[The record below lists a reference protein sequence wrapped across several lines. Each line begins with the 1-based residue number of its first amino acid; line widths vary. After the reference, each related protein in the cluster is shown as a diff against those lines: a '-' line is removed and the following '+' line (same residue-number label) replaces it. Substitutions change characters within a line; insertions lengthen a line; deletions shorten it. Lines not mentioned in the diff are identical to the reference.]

1 MTDLVGG
8 MAIDA
13 PESSD
18 ALPKSAPARPS
29 RARLIIACTLLAF
42 IGGLAAMAWI
52 MTHWQGGLRFGSA
65 ATDPAAIA
73 TAGNAMDNG
82 AQPSDP
88 TMDMPASTGSTRAPS
103 VVLTPDQQDLRMADL
118 ETRMTRI
125 AVAAQAASGY
135 ANRAEAMMTAF
146 AARRAL
152 DAGQPLGYVAGQ
164 LRLLFGDAQP
174 KAVATIV
181 NAAEQPVTLAAL
193 RAGLETIDEAEQRG
207 SPGESWWSG
216 AMRELRGLAIIRR
229 AGSPSPEPRQRLA
242 RARLNVEAGQMEA
255 AINEISSL
263 PQRPE
268 TALWLEQARR
278 YNEAHRALDVI
289 EAAALLEPR
298 TAPIMAPAPQPAMPT
313 QAAPNR

>member
-18 ALPKSAPARPS
+18 ALPKSEPARPS

-73 TAGNAMDNG
+73 TPGNAMDNG

-88 TMDMPASTGSTRAPS
+88 TMDMPASTGSTRAPR

-216 AMRELRGLAIIRR
+216 ALRELRGLAVIRR
-229 AGSPSPEPRQRLA
+229 AGAPSPEPRQRLA

-298 TAPIMAPAPQPAMPT
+298 TAPIVAPVSPSAAPAPTPPS
-313 QAAPNR
+313 R